1 MKNTSKKS
9 WTSVQKGTGLGA
21 TVLDQMAE
29 IVAKYVKHYQTDFTD
44 YDVDTYKKADD
55 GAQFVWL
62 VRTCGTYFH
71 LLPKQ
76 LNEKPVYEKE
86 VLELY
91 PRLKDQTLESFRKER
106 SESIKF
112 ELDYFQKNKSPRFDV
127 HYFLVT
133 KGVGVEKIS
142 YKKALEAVEV

>member
-9 WTSVQKGTGLGA
+9 WTSAQKGTGLGA

-44 YDVDTYKKADD
+44 YDVDTYRKADD

-76 LNEKPVYEKE
+76 LKEKPVYEKE
-86 VLELY
+86 TLAIF

-106 SESIKF
+106 SESIKY
-112 ELDYFQKNKSPRFDV
+112 ELAYFQKNKSPSFDV

-142 YKKALEAVEV
+142 YSKAIEAVEV